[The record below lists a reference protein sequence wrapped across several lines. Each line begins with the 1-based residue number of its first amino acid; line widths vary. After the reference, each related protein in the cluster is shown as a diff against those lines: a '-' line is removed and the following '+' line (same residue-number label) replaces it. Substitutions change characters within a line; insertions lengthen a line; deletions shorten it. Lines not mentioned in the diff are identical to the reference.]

1 MQTPCPQQIRPI
13 WMLGCRHCLPPAA
26 AGVERNAKIGL
37 DEEARKKDI
46 PIVQVG
52 CGTAASSV
60 CWVGEGAS
68 P

>member
-1 MQTPCPQQIRPI
+1 
-13 WMLGCRHCLPPAA
+13 MLGCRHCLPPAA